1 MEYLTVPLNTS
12 HKKQLFDCGNEQLN
26 RYLHRQAKQ
35 DVKRKLST
43 CFVLPDTDGEIK
55 GFYTLSNGGIPR
67 NDLPESIARKLPS
80 TYYSIPVTL
89 LGRLAIGKQ
98 FQGQNLGKHLL
109 IEALTRSYKASESL
123 GSIAVIV
130 DPINEQAQLFYQ
142 KYSFI
147 QLPNSK
153 RMFLPMKTISF
164 LLSQ

>member
-1 MEYLTVPLNTS
+1 MEYLTIPLNVS

-26 RYLHRQAKQ
+26 IYLHRQAKQ

-43 CFVLPDTDGEIK
+43 CFILPDLEGNVK

-67 NDLPESIARKLPS
+67 NDLPQNIAKKLPKS
-80 TYYSIPVTL
+80 YHSIPITL
-89 LGRLAIGKQ
+89 LGRLAIAKE
-98 FQGQNLGKHLL
+98 FQGQNLGKLLL
-109 IEALTRSYKASESL
+109 IEALTRSYKASETL

-130 DPINEQAQLFYQ
+130 DPINEQAKLFYQ

-147 QLPNSK
+147 QLPSSD
-153 RMFLPMKTISF
+153 RMFLPMKTISS